1 MWSRLSIRSAAAATA
16 TLRRYPPP
24 LPLLRRRSVGTMPSP
39 PGFVLP
45 PPTDRVA
52 PLLAPTVWLE
62 FTPLAAA
69 VGAINLGQGAPSWP
83 PPAFVTTAA
92 ADAAQDARFAQ
103 YAPPRGSRVL
113 LDALSSTYTP
123 SLGAAVSGIPTGV
136 VGRDHI
142 VVTVG
147 ATQAVQLV
155 LAAFVPPGGEVLL
168 IDPAFDVYDG
178 AVAMAGGVTRR
189 VPLRPMRADGAGE
202 RPRGLPVS
210 SRQFGLDMT
219 ELRAALSPRTAVV
232 ILNTPHN
239 PTGKVFTADEL
250 RAIAAAI
257 DDVAPSAVVLA
268 DEVYEHLT
276 FDKDL
281 PHTPFATV
289 SPSAGARCVTVS
301 SAGKT
306 FSATGWKVGWTI
318 APSSLSARVAAVQQ
332 YAVFSAAHPAQ
343 AAVAAALQA
352 AAQPYE
358 GHSTYFTYLATDYR
372 AKRDALVASL
382 TAAGLSP
389 VVPDGAFF
397 VVADGAA
404 AGAAGRSPGGGLHP
418 AVAALTDAAG
428 GRVLVAPGT
437 EGRVDYQAA
446 RQLTLGGVAA
456 IPLSAFG
463 GAAPAA
469 AAADNAVDGVSSLV
483 GSEPTGAPGEETG
496 GAPPVPV
503 RFAFC
508 HPDEVL
514 AEAGRRLAAG
524 AAAGWSIEGG
534 AWGKMAPAEEAA

>member
-289 SPSAGARCVTVS
+289 SPSAGARC
-301 SAGKT
+301 
-306 FSATGWKVGWTI
+306 
-318 APSSLSARVAAVQQ
+318 
-332 YAVFSAAHPAQ
+332 
-343 AAVAAALQA
+343 
-352 AAQPYE
+352 
-358 GHSTYFTYLATDYR
+358 
-372 AKRDALVASL
+372 RDALVASL

-534 AWGKMAPAEEAA
+534 AWGKKAPAEEAA

>member
-1 MWSRLSIRSAAAATA
+1 MTSS
-16 TLRRYPPP
+16 
-24 LPLLRRRSVGTMPSP
+24 

-83 PPAFVTTAA
+83 PPAFVTAA
-92 ADAAQDARFAQ
+92 AVNAAHDARVAQ

-113 LDALSSTYTP
+113 LDALSDTYTP
-123 SLGAAVSGIPTGV
+123 SLGAAVSGVPTGV
-136 VGRDHI
+136 VGREHL

-147 ATQAVQLV
+147 ATQAVQLA

-189 VPLRPMRADGAGE
+189 VALRPVTGRGE
-202 RPRGLPVS
+202 YRLPAS
-210 SRQFGLDMT
+210 SREFRLDMT

-239 PTGKVFTADEL
+239 PTGKVFTVEEL
-250 RAIAAAI
+250 RDIATAI
-257 DDVAPSAVVLA
+257 DDVAPSAVVVA

-281 PHTPFATV
+281 PHTSFATV

-318 APSSLSARVAAVQQ
+318 APPPLSARIAAVQQ

-352 AAQPYE
+352 AADPHE
-358 GHSTYFTYLATDYR
+358 GHPTYYAALASDYR
-372 AKRDALVASL
+372 TKRDSLVTSL
-382 TAAGLSP
+382 TDAGLSP

-404 AGAAGRSPGGGLHP
+404 AAVAGRPPSGGLHP
-418 AVAALTDAAG
+418 AVAALSDAAG
-428 GRVLVAPGT
+428 GRVSVAPGT
-437 EGRVDYQAA
+437 QTRVDYQAA

-456 IPLSAFG
+456 IPVSAFG

-469 AAADNAVDGVSSLV
+469 ATAGNGGGEVVSSLV
-483 GSEPTGAPGEETG
+483 GGGDANGEAAEAGGGA
-496 GAPPVPV
+496 APPVPV

-534 AWGKMAPAEEAA
+534 AWGMKAPGDERET

>member
-1 MWSRLSIRSAAAATA
+1 
-16 TLRRYPPP
+16 
-24 LPLLRRRSVGTMPSP
+24 MPSP

-45 PPTDRVA
+45 SPTDRVA

-83 PPAFVTTAA
+83 PPAFVTAA
-92 ADAAQDARFAQ
+92 AVDAARDTRFAQ

-113 LDALSSTYTP
+113 LEALSATYTP
-123 SLGAAVSGIPTGV
+123 SLGAAVSGVPTGSI
-136 VGRDHI
+136 GREHL

-189 VPLRPMRADGAGE
+189 VPLRPVRAAGAVD
-202 RPRGLPVS
+202 RPRRLPTS
-210 SRQFGLDMT
+210 SREFGLDMA

-232 ILNTPHN
+232 IINTPHN
-239 PTGKVFTADEL
+239 PTGKVFTANEL

-281 PHTPFATV
+281 PHTSFATV

-306 FSATGWKVGWTI
+306 FSATGWKVGWTV
-318 APSSLSARVAAVQQ
+318 APPALSARIAAVQQ

-343 AAVAAALQA
+343 AAVAAALRA
-352 AAQPYE
+352 AADPYE
-358 GHSTYFTYLATDYR
+358 DHPTYFAALATDYR

-382 TAAGLSP
+382 AAAGLSP

-397 VVADGAA
+397 VVADG
-404 AGAAGRSPGGGLHP
+404 GAAGVAGCPPGGGGLHP
-418 AVAALTDAAG
+418 AVAALTDASG
-428 GRVLVAPGT
+428 GPVSVAPGT

-469 AAADNAVDGVSSLV
+469 AAGDGAGGVSCLV
-483 GSEPTGAPGEETG
+483 GGGGDAGGAAGQGEVGG

-508 HPDEVL
+508 HPDVVL

-524 AAAGWSIEGG
+524 AAAGWSVEGG
-534 AWGKMAPAEEAA
+534 AWSKKAPGEGGGA